1 MIVVLCC
8 TARSDLRRVVGAV
21 RQYSD
26 WRSLGFELGIDYQ
39 TLKSIQ
45 ENNPG
50 EREAACKM
58 DMLKSWLDGE
68 DEVTQCGGPT
78 WQQLADCLKRLG
90 QDSLAQNIEREI

>member
-1 MIVVLCC
+1 M
-8 TARSDLRRVVGAV
+8 
-21 RQYSD
+21 
-26 WRSLGFELGIDYQ
+26 ELGLDYQ

-50 EREAACKM
+50 EKEACKM

-78 WQQLADCLKRLG
+78 WQQLADSLRQLR
-90 QDSLAQNIEREI
+90 QDALAENIEQEIYRE